1 MVAMMVISFFAIGV
15 FGCLLLSGKVYYSSR
30 HVDDANLILQYEIE
44 NIRGLRWDEIIAL
57 SNSEDLESPSLE
69 AYGDTYS
76 LSREVD
82 SSVSGMRKFNFIVSW
97 NDSEGRLQ
105 QLNSGDVIYTE
116 NGLSDSYFREY

>member
-1 MVAMMVISFFAIGV
+1 MKLLRCPTARIWKVV
-15 FGCLLLSGKVYYSSR
+15 FGG
-30 HVDDANLILQYEIE
+30 H
-44 NIRGLRWDEIIAL
+44 
-57 SNSEDLESPSLE
+57 
-69 AYGDTYS
+69 GDTYS

-82 SSVSGMRKFNFIVSW
+82 SSVMERKFNFIVL